1 MALQVRSPFDTIL
14 TFALDFNMLTL
25 SIDSLSNLVD
35 THIIDTVI
43 TGDSIDN
50 ATVSS
55 ISTSRNETTTMQSL
69 TETPNSAYLR
79 ELSLRNTLSTTNRS
93 PALTVEGAPLVA
105 FDNDT
110 VVSVPEG
117 SSRRRMNGVHENS
130 DNGYDS
136 DGNIGPFFDAIAG
149 ESPSLDEA
157 LMDNDDPN
165 SNISIPPD
173 RSHNNTSTNNNEVAV
188 DQPNNTNGR

>member
-55 ISTSRNETTTMQSL
+55 ISTSRTDTTTTQSR
-69 TETPNSAYLR
+69 TATPNRTELR
-79 ELSLRNTLSTTNRS
+79 ELPPRSTPPTTNRS

-110 VVSVPEG
+110 VVSIPEG
-117 SSRRRMNGVHENS
+117 SSRRRINGVDENS

>member
-1 MALQVRSPFDTIL
+1 
-14 TFALDFNMLTL
+14 MLTL

-79 ELSLRNTLSTTNRS
+79 ELSLRNTLSTTNIS

-110 VVSVPEG
+110 VVSIPEG
-117 SSRRRMNGVHENS
+117 SSRRRINGVHEKS

-188 DQPNNTNGR
+188 NQPNNTNGR

>member
-14 TFALDFNMLTL
+14 SFALDFNMLTL

-110 VVSVPEG
+110 VVSVP
-117 SSRRRMNGVHENS
+117 R
-130 DNGYDS
+130 GYS
-136 DGNIGPFFDAIAG
+136 
-149 ESPSLDEA
+149 
-157 LMDNDDPN
+157 
-165 SNISIPPD
+165 
-173 RSHNNTSTNNNEVAV
+173 
-188 DQPNNTNGR
+188 

>member
-14 TFALDFNMLTL
+14 TFALNFNMLTL
-25 SIDSLSNLVD
+25 SFDSLLNLVD

-43 TGDSIDN
+43 TGGSIDN

-55 ISTSRNETTTMQSL
+55 VSTSPTETTTTQSH
-69 TETPNSAYLR
+69 
-79 ELSLRNTLSTTNRS
+79 TNRS

-105 FDNDT
+105 FENDT
-110 VVSVPEG
+110 VVSIPRG
-117 SSRRRMNGVHENS
+117 SSRRRINDVHENS

-149 ESPSLDEA
+149 KSPSLDEA

-165 SNISIPPD
+165 SNMSIPPD
-173 RSHNNTSTNNNEVAV
+173 RSHNNTSTNNIEVTV
-188 DQPNNTNGR
+188 DHPNNTNGR